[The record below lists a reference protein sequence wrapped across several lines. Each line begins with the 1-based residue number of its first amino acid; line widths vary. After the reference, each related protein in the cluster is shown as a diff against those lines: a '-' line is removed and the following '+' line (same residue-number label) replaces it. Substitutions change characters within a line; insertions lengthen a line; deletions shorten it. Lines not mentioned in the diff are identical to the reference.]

1 MRPSVE
7 TTDPPRR
14 VPDAQEPEA
23 RDTEQE
29 LAGGRTA
36 GTPAGVLFAV
46 IGTIAVVV
54 LVVLVLAVLAYVG
67 TDALS

>member
-1 MRPSVE
+1 MRPHME
-7 TTDPPRR
+7 TTGPFRHAPE
-14 VPDAQEPEA
+14 AQEPEA

-29 LAGGRTA
+29 VAGGRTA

-46 IGTIAVVV
+46 IATIAVVFI
-54 LVVLVLAVLAYVG
+54 VVLVLAVLAYVG